1 VTLRT
6 RLALAAGLLLAVI
19 ATVGYLLIGVVEAS
33 QTQQIDRQ
41 LRAAIPSAIVYGLRP
56 VGSEPPPAPP
66 RPLPLL
72 KRDRAFTDIYVAAVT
87 GSHRSV
93 LISPAIAP
101 GQAPLVPGVTS
112 SPGKAIHAETVGSTS
127 GSQRWRAVA
136 IKMPGTPGTLLMA
149 ISLGRADATAS
160 TLRVAVL
167 AAGLLVL
174 AVLGAAGYWVARL
187 GLRPIAEVTDV
198 AGAISLGD
206 RSRRVRPGRT
216 GTEAAQL
223 ATAFNVMLD
232 DQQGLEQRLRQFVA
246 DASHE
251 LRTPVSAIQ
260 GFAELWSAGHLRS
273 GRPLED
279 AIRRVGQESSRM
291 AALVEDLLL
300 LARLD
305 EGRPL
310 DRDEVDLA
318 SLLHDAVVD
327 ASHTHPSHEVR
338 DLTVSPV
345 TVRGDEDALRQVVA
359 NLLANAL
366 THTDPTSTVT
376 VRAAREPG
384 AVVIEVTDA
393 GPGMDAAAAARAF
406 DRFWRADASRSRPGS
421 GLGLSIVAAVVAA
434 LGGQVTL
441 ETEPATGTTAR
452 VRLPV

>member
-1 VTLRT
+1 MTLRT

-19 ATVGYLLIGVVEAS
+19 VTVGYLLIGVVETS
-33 QTQQIDRQ
+33 QIQQIDRQ
-41 LRAAIPSAIVYGLRP
+41 LRAAIPSAAVYEFHPG
-56 VGSEPPPAPP
+56 GSEAPPTLP
-66 RPLPLL
+66 RPLPQL
-72 KRDRAFTDIYVAAVT
+72 KRDRTFTDVYVAGVT
-87 GSHRSV
+87 AGHRTV

-101 GQAPLVPGVTS
+101 DQAPLVPAVS
-112 SPGKAIHAETVGSTS
+112 SLPGKSIHVETVGSTS

-136 IKMPGTPGTLLMA
+136 IKVPGTRKTLLLA
-149 ISLGRADATAS
+149 VSLGRADATAS
-160 TLRVAVL
+160 TLRLAVL

-198 AGAISLGD
+198 AGAISRGD

-232 DQQGLEQRLRQFVA
+232 DQQELEQRLRQFVA

-260 GFAELWSAGHLRS
+260 GFAELWGAGHLRS
-273 GRPLED
+273 GQPLED
-279 AIRRVGQESSRM
+279 AMRRVGQESSRM
-291 AALVEDLLL
+291 AVLVEDLLL

-310 DRDEVDLA
+310 ERVEVDLA
-318 SLLHDAVVD
+318 SIVRDAVID
-327 ASHTHPSHEVR
+327 ASHTHPSRDVR
-338 DLTVSPV
+338 DLSDGRVS
-345 TVRGDEDALRQVVA
+345 VRGDEDALRQVVA

-366 THTDPTSTVT
+366 THTAPSSAVT
-376 VRAAREPG
+376 VRVAQERGAA
-384 AVVIEVTDA
+384 VIEVADE
-393 GPGMDAAAAARAF
+393 GPGMDAAAAAHVF

-434 LGGQVTL
+434 LGGEVTL
-441 ETEPATGTTAR
+441 ETDPASGTTAR
-452 VRLPV
+452 VRLPI